1 MVKPFHGKITNG
13 LTYCSFVICTFLV
26 SGVAY
31 FAFYFRFVLCVRFY
45 MPFVCLPRAIYF
57 VFFSFFFFQ
66 LFVLF
71 LYLYLFLQFPFLD
84 LFVCVFVCL
93 FLSLNALTLFL
104 VIIFRLV
111 SSFIDVAFVKSF
123 KFPFFTGLVF
133 RILVP
138 TFFKRL
144 FQRVSYLSASK
155 AQRNAIDKLVCPQQ
169 NKI

>member
-1 MVKPFHGKITNG
+1 MSLI
-13 LTYCSFVICTFLV
+13 SR
-26 SGVAY
+26 
-31 FAFYFRFVLCVRFY
+31 FAFVLFCVCVFI
-45 MPFVCLPRAIYF
+45 CLLYAFLMLYIL
-57 VFFSFFFFQ
+57 FFFFFFSSC
-66 LFVLF
+66 LFFFCIYTFFTISFFRSICL
-71 LYLYLFLQFPFLD
+71 
-84 LFVCVFVCL
+84 CVCL

>member
-31 FAFYFRFVLCVRFY
+31 FAFCFRFVLCVRFY
-45 MPFVCLPRAIYF
+45 MPFVCLPHAIYF
-57 VFFSFFFFQ
+57 VFFPFFFSAVCSFFVFIP
-66 LFVLF
+66 
-71 LYLYLFLQFPFLD
+71 FLQFPFLD

-144 FQRVSYLSASK
+144 FQPVSYLSASK

>member
-1 MVKPFHGKITNG
+1 MPSSCYIF
-13 LTYCSFVICTFLV
+13 CFFFL
-26 SGVAY
+26 
-31 FAFYFRFVLCVRFY
+31 
-45 MPFVCLPRAIYF
+45 
-57 VFFSFFFFQ
+57 FFFQ

>member
-31 FAFYFRFVLCVRFY
+31 FAFCFRFVLCVRFY
-45 MPFVCLPRAIYF
+45 MPSSCYIFWFFFLFFFSAVCSFF
-57 VFFSFFFFQ
+57 VFIP
-66 LFVLF
+66 
-71 LYLYLFLQFPFLD
+71 FLQFPFLD

>member
-31 FAFYFRFVLCVRFY
+31 FAFCFRFVLCVRFY
-45 MPFVCLPRAIYF
+45 MPFVCLPHAIY
-57 VFFSFFFFQ
+57 FFSFFFSAVCSF
-66 LFVLF
+66 FVF
-71 LYLYLFLQFPFLD
+71 IPFLQFPFLD
-84 LFVCVFVCL
+84 LFVCLFVFVSQCSNL
-93 FLSLNALTLFL
+93 IPRYNISVGFF
-104 VIIFRLV
+104 FYRCGFCKKFQV
-111 SSFIDVAFVKSF
+111 S
-123 KFPFFTGLVF
+123 FFTGLVF

-144 FQRVSYLSASK
+144 FQCVPYLSASR

-169 NKI
+169 KKI

>member
-1 MVKPFHGKITNG
+1 MSLI
-13 LTYCSFVICTFLV
+13 SR
-26 SGVAY
+26 
-31 FAFYFRFVLCVRFY
+31 FAFVLFSFC
-45 MPFVCLPRAIYF
+45 FVCAFLYAFCMSSSCYIF
-57 VFFSFFFFQ
+57 CFFSFFFSAVCSF
-66 LFVLF
+66 FVF
-71 LYLYLFLQFPFLD
+71 IPFLQFPFLD

>member
-1 MVKPFHGKITNG
+1 MLYILFFFPFFFSAV
-13 LTYCSFVICTFLV
+13 CSF
-26 SGVAY
+26 
-31 FAFYFRFVLCVRFY
+31 
-45 MPFVCLPRAIYF
+45 F
-57 VFFSFFFFQ
+57 VFIP
-66 LFVLF
+66 
-71 LYLYLFLQFPFLD
+71 FLQFPFLD

-169 NKI
+169 NKILRGIFID